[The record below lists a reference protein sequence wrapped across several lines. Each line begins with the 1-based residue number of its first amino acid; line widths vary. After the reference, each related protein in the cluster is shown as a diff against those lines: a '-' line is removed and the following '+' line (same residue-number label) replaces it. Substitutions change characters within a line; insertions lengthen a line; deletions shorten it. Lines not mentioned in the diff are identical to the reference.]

1 VVWVTALFPYVM
13 LITLFVRAI
22 TLPGAADGISFYLKP
37 DFSRLADPIT
47 WLDGGSQVF
56 YSYGLGFGILFALG
70 SYNKFNHNC
79 YR

>member
-1 VVWVTALFPYVM
+1 VTALFPYVM
-13 LITLFVRAI
+13 LVTLFVRAI
-22 TLPGAADGISFYLKP
+22 SLPGAADGISFYLTP

-56 YSYGLGFGILFALG
+56 YSYGLGYGTLFALG